1 MYPPIYS
8 NEELRQRRQ
17 QLQQQR
23 RVRALKVCW
32 QVLVLGVLVGGIT
45 WAVQQPDWIIRQ
57 SPQIQ
62 IRGNR
67 YLSATTVR
75 EMLGLKYP
83 VSLLR
88 IEPHSLNTALMS
100 HGNILAANIHRELIP
115 PRITI
120 QVQDRPP
127 VAIADQAARSGLVN
141 ENGDWLPVASYQLP
155 ANKLPRL
162 KLLSANSGLC
172 PDWPALYQ
180 AVQQSPVLV
189 SEINCRNPL
198 NLFLKTEIGNLRMGA
213 FDNTRFYQQLQKAHE
228 LRDWQQSYQTK
239 NREISRVEY
248 IDLENP
254 LKPKIQESTTTEI
267 KSTSNNTKVP

>member
-1 MYPPIYS
+1 MYPPISS
-8 NEELRQRRQ
+8 NEELRQRRR

-32 QVLVLGVLVGGIT
+32 QVLVLGGLVGSIT

-57 SPQIQ
+57 SQQIQ
-62 IRGNR
+62 ITGNR
-67 YLSATTVR
+67 YLSATAVR

-83 VSLLR
+83 ISLLR
-88 IEPHSLNTALMS
+88 IEPQSLNKALIS

-115 PRITI
+115 PRITV
-120 QVQDRPP
+120 QVQDRSP
-127 VAIADQAARSGLVN
+127 VAIADQATRSGLVN
-141 ENGDWLPVASYQLP
+141 EHGDWLPLASYDLP

-213 FDNTRFYQQLQKAHE
+213 FDHTRFYQQLQKAHE
-228 LRDWQQSYQTK
+228 LRDWQQSYQAN
-239 NREISRVEY
+239 NREISGVEY

-254 LKPKIQESTTTEI
+254 LKPKIQESTTTSS
-267 KSTSNNTKVP
+267 KKTDVNTKVP